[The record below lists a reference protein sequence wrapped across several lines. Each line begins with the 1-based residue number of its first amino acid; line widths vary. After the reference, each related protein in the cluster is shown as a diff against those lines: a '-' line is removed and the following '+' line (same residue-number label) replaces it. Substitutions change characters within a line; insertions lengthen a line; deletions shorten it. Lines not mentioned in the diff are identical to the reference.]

1 MNNELKS
8 KEIKIIKEVFDE
20 KREIINYAPKKM
32 ISINDKHYQ
41 GGDIFITDTGELIDL
56 EIQLEDFNETELYKY
71 VKLAEELYE
80 INNVEISIY
89 ILCSKQIKVIAP
101 EQIINSKAEF
111 TIKLACFNE
120 NPVNELFIQIKDKI
134 NRKISLNKEDL
145 TTLAMIPY
153 MVPEKDRDRMLIEC
167 YELLSKSQI

>member
-20 KREIINYAPKKM
+20 KREIIDYAPEKM
-32 ISINDKHYQ
+32 IPINEKYYP

-56 EIQLEDFNETELYKY
+56 EIQFEDFDENELNKY

-101 EQIINSKAEF
+101 EYIINSKAEF
-111 TIKLACFNE
+111 TIKLACFDE
-120 NPVNELFIQIKDKI
+120 NPVDDLFMRIKDKL

-153 MVPEKDRDRMLIEC
+153 MVPEKDRDRMLVEC
-167 YELLSKSQI
+167 YELLNESRT